1 MTAGQRPVLES
12 YLGAEQDQVEIA
24 MAALQAEDILARI
37 EAADHTVWKPDPQEI
52 SNRLGWLDIAER
64 IDLEPIYELLE
75 QVRTEGYTH
84 ALLLGMGGSSLA
96 PELFANTF
104 PAGEGFALQLSV
116 QDSTDPGAV
125 LQAQQRLDPEK
136 TLFIVS
142 TKSGSTVETRS
153 FFKFFYNWTAE
164 TLGVERAGEHF
175 IAITDPGS
183 KLVELA
189 QRHHF
194 RQTFLNDPNI
204 GGRYSAL
211 SYFGLVPA
219 ALSGVDL
226 PRLLAQARQMKQATA
241 SGFPMEENP
250 AARLG
255 AILGAM
261 ARQGRD
267 KATFIISPAIT
278 SFGDWVEQLIAE
290 STGKAGRGILPVVH
304 EALGVPAV
312 YGDDRVFF
320 HLYLREEATN
330 SQALQD
336 LGDSGHPVV
345 SMALEDLYDLGGQFY
360 LWELATAIAGHL
372 LDINPFDQ
380 PNVESAKVR
389 ARQMVAAYQESGQLP
404 AQEPLLSD
412 ADMAVYG
419 PEASS
424 GLDTDWILTSNT
436 PAEAL
441 VEFLSQAQAGDYIA
455 LQAFV
460 QPEQQTSAAI
470 QRLRLKL
477 RDAYQLAT
485 SFGYGPRFLH
495 STGQLHKGDGGNGLF
510 IQITA
515 EDTRDADIPEA
526 AVEPGRPEPGS
537 AISFGVLKSAQAM
550 GDRQALE
557 EAGRRVLRLHVLT
570 EVAQAIDRLRERF
583 GV

>member
-1 MTAGQRPVLES
+1 MKAGQGAVIES
-12 YLGAEQDQVEIA
+12 YLGREQSQVEAAID
-24 MAALQAEDILARI
+24 ALQAEHILARI
-37 EAADHTVWKPDPQEI
+37 EAGDHRVWKPDPREI

-64 IDLEPIYELLE
+64 LDLEPIYELLE
-75 QVRTEGYTH
+75 QVGTEGYTH

-96 PELFANTF
+96 PELFAQTF
-104 PAGEGFALQLSV
+104 PADEGFALQLSV

-125 LQAQQRLDPEK
+125 RQAQERLDPEK

-142 TKSGSTVETRS
+142 TKSGSTVETLS

-164 TLGVERAGEHF
+164 TLGVERAGDHF

-183 KLVELA
+183 KLVDLA
-189 QRHHF
+189 KRHRF
-194 RQTFLNDPNI
+194 RQTFLNDPDI

-211 SYFGLVPA
+211 SYFGLAPA
-219 ALSGVDL
+219 ALAGVDL
-226 PRLLAQARQMKQATA
+226 PRLLAQTRQMRQATA
-241 SGFPMEENP
+241 SGVPIEDNP

-255 AILGAM
+255 AILGMM

-267 KATFIISPAIT
+267 KATIITSAALA

-290 STGKAGRGILPVVH
+290 STGKAGKGILPVVH

-320 HLYLREEATN
+320 HLYLQGDDSN
-330 SQALQD
+330 SQALRD
-336 LGDSGHPVV
+336 LRDSGYPVV
-345 SMALEDLYDLGGQFY
+345 RLALEDIYDLGGQFY
-360 LWELATAIAGHL
+360 LWELATAIAGRL

-389 ARQMVAAYQESGQLP
+389 ARQMVAAYKESGQLP
-404 AQEPLLSD
+404 AQTPVLSD
-412 ADMAVYG
+412 ADIAVYG
-419 PEASS
+419 PEATSS
-424 GLDTDWILTSNT
+424 LDTEWILTSGT
-436 PAEAL
+436 PAGAL
-441 VEFLSQAQAGDYIA
+441 AEFLSQATTGDYIA

-460 QPEQQTSAAI
+460 QPEEQTSTALQA
-470 QRLRLKL
+470 LRLKL
-477 RDAYQLAT
+477 RDEYHLAT

-515 EDTRDADIPEA
+515 EGSRDVEIPDA
-526 AVEPGRPEPGS
+526 AIEPGS
-537 AISFGVLKSAQAM
+537 SKPGSSISFGVLIAAQAM

-557 EAGRRVLRLHVLT
+557 EAGRRVLRLQVLSQVAEAMRKLT
-570 EVAQAIDRLRERF
+570 EEF
-583 GV
+583 GG